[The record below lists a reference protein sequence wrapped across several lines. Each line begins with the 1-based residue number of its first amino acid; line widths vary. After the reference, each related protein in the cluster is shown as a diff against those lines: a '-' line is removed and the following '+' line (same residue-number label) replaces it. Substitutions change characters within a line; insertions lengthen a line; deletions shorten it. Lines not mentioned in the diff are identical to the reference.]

1 MKLGNIND
9 LMKQAQ
15 AMQEKMQQV
24 QEEVAKAEVTGES
37 GAGLVKVIMNGH
49 HDVRRISIDS
59 SLMSEDKEIFEDLLA
74 AAINDAVRKV
84 ESNSQEQMQKITGG
98 MQMPPG
104 FKMPF

>member
-1 MKLGNIND
+1 MKLGNMNE

-15 AMQEKMQQV
+15 AMQEKMQKM
-24 QEEVAKAEVTGES
+24 QEDVAKLEVTGES
-37 GAGLVKVIMNGH
+37 GAGLVKIVMNGR
-49 HDVRRISIDS
+49 HDVRTVNIDS
-59 SLMSEDKEIFEDLLA
+59 SILSEEKEILEDLIA

-84 ESNSQEQMQKITGG
+84 EGTSQEQMQKLTGG